1 MFSGVPN
8 FAITFGYTN
17 ASWTLKADL
26 TSEYI
31 GRLLNC
37 MDAKGARVA
46 TPIASSDIE
55 PEAMLDFSSGYVTR
69 ALDYLPK
76 QGDRMPWKLNQNYP
90 LDRKILRKDP
100 VEDGVIA
107 FTSPKTPVENAA

>member
-31 GRLLNC
+31 CRVLNA
-37 MDAKGARVA
+37 MDAKGVKSA
-46 TPIASSDIE
+46 TPTIKPGEDIGEE
-55 PEAMLDFSSGYVTR
+55 PMLDFSSGYVTK
-69 ALDYLPK
+69 ALAYLPK
-76 QGDRMPWKLNQNYP
+76 QGAKKPWKLNQNYIK
-90 LDRKILRKDP
+90 DRYILRHQP
-100 VEDGVIA
+100 VDDGVMV
-107 FTSPKTPVENAA
+107 FS